1 MKISTP
7 LRLLSVLLGA
17 TIALS
22 SAQARNMVQLDGAT
36 ASFFYDSDFWGV
48 GGVTVLGNS
57 LSFPSITD
65 FSSATAVTFP
75 TGNARDFYSAG
86 TDVWAVAKAGSS
98 LKATV
103 TMAATTHVTVGPK
116 GADAYAT
123 TGLLVYGGYW
133 NGSDVG
139 QDRFLGNVS
148 TGNNLR
154 SNGTARDITRTGS
167 VTSGDAERPF
177 QALSLHLSP
186 SVWANQVDFGYASA
200 SVSSLRLDLTT
211 VAAVPEPESYAMLL
225 AGLGMLAGVARR
237 RQAAKQ
243 A

>member
-7 LRLLSVLLGA
+7 LRLLGVLLGA
-17 TIALS
+17 TLALS

-48 GGVTVLGNS
+48 GGVTVQGNS

-65 FSSATAVTFP
+65 FSSAASVTFS
-75 TGNARDFYSAG
+75 TGNARDFYSTG
-86 TDVWAVAKAGSS
+86 TEVWAVAKAGSS
-98 LKATV
+98 LKAAV
-103 TMAATTHVTVGPK
+103 TIAATTHVTLGPK
-116 GADAYAT
+116 GADARAGA
-123 TGLLVYGGYW
+123 GLLVYGGNW
-133 NGSDVG
+133 NGSNVG
-139 QDRFLGNVS
+139 SDSFLGYVPPG
-148 TGNNLR
+148 THLW
-154 SNGTARDITRTGS
+154 SNGTAQDITRAHS
-167 VTSGDAERPF
+167 YTSADSTTPF
-177 QALSLHLSP
+177 QALNLHLSP

-200 SVSSLRLDLTT
+200 SISSLRLDLTT

-237 RQAAKQ
+237 RQAAQQ